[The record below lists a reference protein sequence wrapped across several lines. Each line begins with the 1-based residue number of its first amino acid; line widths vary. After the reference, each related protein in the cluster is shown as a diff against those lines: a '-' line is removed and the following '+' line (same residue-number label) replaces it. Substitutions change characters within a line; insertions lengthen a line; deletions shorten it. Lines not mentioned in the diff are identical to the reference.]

1 VHPSITDDTLG
12 RIGHLADQAA
22 ADTDRWPAVVDAM
35 ARAFNANGAVLFT
48 PPPDAT
54 RSPAATAG
62 NTRDCLG
69 DYAEVGARGP
79 VDPAHGARPLRRR
92 RRGRTGPALAPVEDL
107 RATRFFGDFVR
118 HHDLEG
124 MMSLKVCDHRD
135 ALAPVTHLTLFR
147 VAPIADSAACA
158 SAWPL
163 AHCLLTLVLPEA
175 EHPAAVQSW
184 LNALGRHH
192 GLTGAEVRVRV
203 LGLLARTPRP
213 WPLRSA

>member
-1 VHPSITDDTLG
+1 MPKWVHEDPWIQRMGPGRFDAAGAAELG
-12 RIGHLADQAA
+12 RRL
-22 ADTDRWPAVVDAM
+22 
-35 ARAFNANGAVLFT
+35 L
-48 PPPDAT
+48 
-54 RSPAATAG
+54 
-62 NTRDCLG
+62 
-69 DYAEVGARGP
+69 
-79 VDPAHGARPLRRR
+79 
-92 RRGRTGPALAPVEDL
+92 PVEDL